1 MKFPTTANATTGRQ
15 LKAHISIP
23 FYILANGL
31 PWEEGT
37 GIKILHHVPRVAF
50 IYATPFIGI
59 SQELEWELFWEEVDT
74 DI

>member
-1 MKFPTTANATTGRQ
+1 MKFPTTANATTGKQ

-50 IYATPFIGI
+50 IYATPFRGI
-59 SQELEWELFWEEVDT
+59 FSRARMGAILGRSG
-74 DI
+74 